1 MKIILLDNIPKLGN
15 IADIIDVKSGYAR
28 NYLIPQ
34 KKAMFASKENIE
46 YVEKRKS
53 ELAKASSDEVA
64 VAQEKADQIN
74 GSSAEIKVQVTEEG
88 TMYGSVGTREI
99 SDALSSEELIVDK
112 SNVVLPL
119 GPIKEV
125 GEHLIT
131 ISFHPEVNAEVNII
145 ISPE

>member
-46 YVEKRKS
+46 YVETRKA

-99 SDALSSEELIVDK
+99 SDALSSEELVVDK

-125 GEHLIT
+125 GEHLSLIH
-131 ISFHPEVNAEVNII
+131 I
-145 ISPE
+145 

>member
-46 YVEKRKS
+46 YVETRKS
-53 ELAKASSDEVA
+53 ELAKV
-64 VAQEKADQIN
+64 
-74 GSSAEIKVQVTEEG
+74 KVQVTEEG
-88 TMYGSVGTREI
+88 TMYCSVGTREI

-125 GEHLIT
+125 GEHLVT

-145 ISPE
+145 ISSE

>member
-46 YVEKRKS
+46 YVETRKA

-99 SDALSSEELIVDK
+99 SDALSAEELVVDK

-125 GEHLIT
+125 GEHLVT

-145 ISPE
+145 ISSE

>member
-46 YVEKRKS
+46 YVETRKS

-99 SDALSSEELIVDK
+99 SDALSSEELIL
-112 SNVVLPL
+112 S
-119 GPIKEV
+119 
-125 GEHLIT
+125 LIH
-131 ISFHPEVNAEVNII
+131 I
-145 ISPE
+145 

>member
-15 IADIIDVKSGYAR
+15 IADIIEVKSGYAR

-145 ISPE
+145 ISSE

>member
-125 GEHLIT
+125 GELSLIH
-131 ISFHPEVNAEVNII
+131 I
-145 ISPE
+145 

>member
-15 IADIIDVKSGYAR
+15 IADIINVKSGYAR

-46 YVEKRKS
+46 YVETRKA
-53 ELAKASSDEVA
+53 ELAKASSEEVA
-64 VAQEKADQIN
+64 VAQVKADQIN

-99 SDALSSEELIVDK
+99 SDALSSEELVVDK

-125 GEHLIT
+125 GEHLVT

>member
-1 MKIILLDNIPKLGN
+1 
-15 IADIIDVKSGYAR
+15 
-28 NYLIPQ
+28 
-34 KKAMFASKENIE
+34 MFASKENIE
-46 YVEKRKS
+46 YVETRKS

-99 SDALSSEELIVDK
+99 SDALSSEELVVDK

-125 GEHLIT
+125 GEHLVT

>member
-15 IADIIDVKSGYAR
+15 IADIIEVKSGYAR

-99 SDALSSEELIVDK
+99 SNAISSEELIVDK

>member
-99 SDALSSEELIVDK
+99 SDALSSEELVVDK

-125 GEHLIT
+125 GEHLVT
-131 ISFHPEVNAEVNII
+131 ISFHPEVNPEVNII
-145 ISPE
+145 ISSE

>member
-99 SDALSSEELIVDK
+99 SDAISSEELVVDK
-112 SNVVLPL
+112 SNVFLPL

-125 GEHLIT
+125 GEHLVT

-145 ISPE
+145 ISSE

>member
-88 TMYGSVGTREI
+88 PMYGSVGTREI

-125 GEHLIT
+125 GEHLVT

-145 ISPE
+145 ISSE

>member
-99 SDALSSEELIVDK
+99 SDALSSEELVVDK

>member
-125 GEHLIT
+125 GEHLIK

>member
-46 YVEKRKS
+46 YVETRNS

-125 GEHLIT
+125 GEHLVT

-145 ISPE
+145 ISSE

>member
-1 MKIILLDNIPKLGN
+1 MYK
-15 IADIIDVKSGYAR
+15 R
-28 NYLIPQ
+28 Q
-34 KKAMFASKENIE
+34 
-46 YVEKRKS
+46 EKRKS

>member
-125 GEHLIT
+125 GEHIVT

-145 ISPE
+145 ISSE

>member
-99 SDALSSEELIVDK
+99 SDALSSEELVVDK

-125 GEHLIT
+125 GEHSVT

>member
-99 SDALSSEELIVDK
+99 SDALSSEELVVDK

-125 GEHLIT
+125 GEHLVT

>member
-99 SDALSSEELIVDK
+99 SDAISSEELVVDK
-112 SNVVLPL
+112 SNFFLP
-119 GPIKEV
+119 V
-125 GEHLIT
+125 SYTHLTLPTKRI
-131 ISFHPEVNAEVNII
+131 V
-145 ISPE
+145 

>member
-1 MKIILLDNIPKLGN
+1 MG
-15 IADIIDVKSGYAR
+15 
-28 NYLIPQ
+28 
-34 KKAMFASKENIE
+34 
-46 YVEKRKS
+46 S
-53 ELAKASSDEVA
+53 EMCIRDR
-64 VAQEKADQIN
+64 EKADQIN

-99 SDALSSEELIVDK
+99 SDALSSEELVVDK

-125 GEHLIT
+125 GEHLVT

-145 ISPE
+145 ISSE

>member
-15 IADIIDVKSGYAR
+15 IADIIEVKSGYAR

-46 YVEKRKS
+46 YVETRKS

-74 GSSAEIKVQVTEEG
+74 GSSVEIKVQVTEEG

-99 SDALSSEELIVDK
+99 SDALSSEELVVDK

-125 GEHLIT
+125 GEHLVT